1 MTLVFGLITGALFG
15 AFLQQAEAIR
25 FERQVGAMRL
35 LDMTIVKFMLATIVV
50 GSVGI
55 YLLSDIGVVSFAPR
69 SLSLG
74 LQVVGGLLFG
84 IGWAIIGYCPGTS
97 IGALGEGR
105 FHVVWPMLGMLA
117 GGLVFALLYPA
128 IQTYLAPIGSFGS
141 VSLPDLL
148 GVSHWIVI
156 GALAIASLFLF
167 RFFEKKGL

>member
-1 MTLVFGLITGALFG
+1 MTLVFGLVTGVLFG

-35 LDMTIVKFMLATIVV
+35 TDMTIVKFMLTTIVV
-50 GSVGI
+50 GSIGI
-55 YLLSDIGVVSFAPR
+55 YLLSDIGVVSFTPR

-84 IGWAIIGYCPGTS
+84 AGWAIIGFCPGTS

-105 FHVVWPMLGMLA
+105 YHVVWPIIGMLL
-117 GGLVFALLYPA
+117 GGIVFALLYPA
-128 IQTYLAPIGSFGS
+128 IQSYIAPIGAFGS
-141 VSLPDLL
+141 ISLPELI
-148 GVSHWIVI
+148 GVNHWIVI
-156 GALAIASLFLF
+156 AALGIGSFFLF